1 LELEAGIIEQN
12 YGSYHH
18 VQGRHYRNLDDAAR
32 ERRRLA
38 EMYLREEIRLEGI
51 CAWCDRPF
59 DEDEQKTPAAGRFIH
74 TGKCTDEFNALCT
87 SVGGR
92 TLDLAPDELRAFD
105 AWSNSPT
112 DSDIE
117 SSLGR
122 TFEASA
128 REAR

>member
-1 LELEAGIIEQN
+1 
-12 YGSYHH
+12 
-18 VQGRHYRNLDDAAR
+18 
-32 ERRRLA
+32 
-38 EMYLREEIRLEGI
+38 
-51 CAWCDRPF
+51 
-59 DEDEQKTPAAGRFIH
+59 
-74 TGKCTDEFNALCT
+74 
-87 SVGGR
+87 
-92 TLDLAPDELRAFD
+92 LRAFD

>member
-1 LELEAGIIEQN
+1 MTEEQQADRLLELEAGIIEQN

-59 DEDEQKTPAAGRFIH
+59 DEDEQKTPAAGRFH
-74 TGKCTDEFNALCT
+74 SHWKVYRRVQRALHE
-87 SVGGR
+87 R
-92 TLDLAPDELRAFD
+92 WWQDP
-105 AWSNSPT
+105 
-112 DSDIE
+112 
-117 SSLGR
+117 
-122 TFEASA
+122 
-128 REAR
+128 